1 MTIENWRQKIDSI
14 ESQIISLINER
25 AKYAQHIGH
34 IKEQQGLPV
43 YDEKREIEIFERIAK
58 KNQGPFPDESV
69 QKVFRTLIEETR
81 LLEKVNSVV
90 PSDS

>member
-1 MTIENWRQKIDSI
+1 MTIDNWRQKIDSI

-34 IKEQQGLPV
+34 IKKEQGLAV
-43 YDEKREIEIFERIAK
+43 YDEKREVEIFERIAK

-69 QKVFRTLIEETR
+69 QKVFKTIIEQTR
-81 LLEKVNSVV
+81 ELERVNSKA
-90 PSDS
+90 PSEA